1 MARTTRTFTVAAPL
15 PAVEAYLADPAHTAD
30 WDVSI
35 ASLTEATDAPGS
47 WDVLVS
53 FYGKRLPF
61 RLERGASV
69 PGRVVEY
76 RGRHSSASSLE
87 RFELT
92 ACPDGGTA
100 ITYVA
105 EVRLLGALRLLN
117 KGLDSAFAAVK
128 SKSVVRLT
136 AALGELGATR

>member
-1 MARTTRTFTVAAPL
+1 MARTSRTFTVSAPL
-15 PAVEAYLADPAHTAD
+15 PAVEAYLADPMHLSA
-30 WDVSI
+30 WDVSV
-35 ASLTEATDAPGS
+35 ASLTESAEAPGT
-47 WDVLVS
+47 WDVLVA

-61 RLERGASV
+61 RLERGASER
-69 PGRVVEY
+69 GRVVEY
-76 RGRHSSASSLE
+76 RGRHSSATSLE

-128 SKSVVRLT
+128 AKSAVRLT
-136 AALGELGATR
+136 ATLGELATR